1 MQEKNIL
8 NKFKDVLG
16 QYCAINQFVELAK
29 RCFVIDHKDDIKD
42 RSSFISLATQN
53 SITLTSYDA
62 ETMVS
67 AISKSYIVN
76 VNLSF
81 ETFLKEA
88 CAQVR
93 KYGKNEYKD
102 KQQDE
107 SWLKC
112 AVKNIIK
119 EKLPADKQALY
130 DLCEYYRLVRN
141 SSVHDLCDVNEH
153 SKEFNNLQKYNFKT
167 EAKFAKLVAP
177 NRYDSIS
184 FDDFVMFAR
193 SCVEF
198 ATYLFENISYDYD
211 KIISDIPEPLISK
224 WQRYNQKR
232 RENAIFA
239 YINTVFKIDTSFESQ
254 IPHLANLIAAQ

>member
-1 MQEKNIL
+1 MYERNIL
-8 NKFKDVLG
+8 NSFKDILG

-29 RCFVIDHKDDIKD
+29 RCFVTDHEEDIKD
-42 RSSFISLATQN
+42 RNSFISLATKN
-53 SITLTSYDA
+53 SVTLTNYDA

-76 VNLSF
+76 VHLSF
-81 ETFLKEA
+81 ETFLKEV
-88 CAQVR
+88 CTQVR
-93 KYGKNEYKD
+93 KYGKDEYKD
-102 KQQDE
+102 KAKDE

-112 AVKNIIK
+112 AVKNIVK

-141 SSVHDLCDVNEH
+141 SAVHDLCDVDEH
-153 SKEFNNLQKYNFKT
+153 TKEFNNLQKYDFKT
-167 EAKFAKLVAP
+167 ETKFAKLVAP
-177 NRYDSIS
+177 NKYDNIS

-198 ATYLFENISYDYD
+198 ATYLFENISYDYE
-211 KIISDIPEPLISK
+211 KIISDVPETLISK

-239 YINTVFKIDTSFESQ
+239 YMNTVFKIDTSFESQ
-254 IPHLANLIAAQ
+254 IPHLANLIMAQ

>member
-1 MQEKNIL
+1 MQERNLL

-16 QYCAINQFVELAK
+16 QYCAINQFIELAK
-29 RCFVIDHKDDIKD
+29 RCFVIDHEDDIMD
-42 RSSFISLATQN
+42 RSSFISLATRH

-62 ETMVS
+62 DTMVS

-81 ETFLKEA
+81 ETFLKET
-88 CAQVR
+88 CTQVR
-93 KYGKNEYKD
+93 KYGKTEYED
-102 KQQDE
+102 KFQNE

-112 AVKNIIK
+112 AVKNIVK
-119 EKLPADKQALY
+119 EKLPVDKQALY

-141 SSVHDLCDVNEH
+141 SAVHDLCGVNEH
-153 SKEFNNLQKYNFKT
+153 AKEFNNLQKYNFKT

-177 NRYDSIS
+177 NRYDNIS

-198 ATYLFENISYDYD
+198 ATYLYENISYDYE
-211 KIISDIPEPLISK
+211 KIISDVPETLVSK
-224 WQRYNQKR
+224 WQKYSQQR
-232 RENAIFA
+232 RKNAIFA
-239 YINTVFKIDTSFESQ
+239 YINTLFKTDTTFESQ
-254 IPHLANLIAAQ
+254 IPHLADLIMAQ